1 MKRKLAILAV
11 AVFVLSSCTEIF
23 TVSNPV
29 KVRVYNS
36 AWEIV
41 DEGYVASSRAVTTI
55 QSYDDYAEAY
65 NFAHTDD
72 QLFVVEGEEV
82 VPIEEAPNA
91 NAYIADS
98 VTHDI
103 IKEYLDWPRADI
115 AERREI
121 WRIQAMADGGVLY
134 VDRIPPPPV
143 VIIDDRPA
151 YEKYALYL
159 VYTADDSIKY
169 EEHLETESEYLARK
183 ADYELQV
190 MADGGTTYLIAG
202 RLYTPEP

>member
-11 AVFVLSSCTEIF
+11 VVFMLASCTEIF
-23 TVSNPV
+23 TVSNPIN
-29 KVRVYNS
+29 VRVYNS

-65 NFAHTDD
+65 NSEHTDD
-72 QLFVVEGEEV
+72 QLFVVEGEEI
-82 VPIEEAPNA
+82 VPIEDSPLVD
-91 NAYIADS
+91 AYIADA

-103 IKEYLDWPRADI
+103 IKEYIGWDRSDI
-115 AERREI
+115 VTRREI

-143 VIIDDRPA
+143 PVVDDRPA

-159 VYTADDSIKY
+159 VYTSDDSIKY
-169 EEHLETESEYLARK
+169 EEHLETEAEYLDRK
-183 ADYELQV
+183 SDYELQV

-202 RLYTPEP
+202 RLYIPEP